1 MSWKLID
8 VYYLLKKKK
17 SRVISSLPG
26 ELVSGGGLLLDR
38 VGDSSDF
45 FSAVRTDERAATAAA
60 LCDPWPLPDGLGAEV
75 LAPGDELNAE
85 FKAARASALC
95 LGPWFDPLDLSWKW
109 DSTRIDQVYECLKH
123 MHVHCHYYHYRQ
135 L

>member
-95 LGPWFDPLDLSWKW
+95 LGPPPGLDPFDLSWTW
-109 DSTRIDQVYECLKH
+109 DSTEVD
-123 MHVHCHYYHYRQ
+123 
-135 L
+135 